1 MKVKCKM
8 NTGLELSEKTYEI
21 GYSPETIFDLKK
33 EEQYSVYGICEW
45 NSSLHFLIKGE
56 EDNFPSWYPSE
67 LFEVTEKQL
76 PLEWYFNLDRHND
89 ISAVWGYKE
98 LVMDESHF
106 DGLMEREN
114 DALKVFLERKKEIDE
129 DFC

>member
-1 MKVKCKM
+1 M
-8 NTGLELSEKTYEI
+8 
-21 GYSPETIFDLKK
+21 
-33 EEQYSVYGICEW
+33 
-45 NSSLHFLIKGE
+45 
-56 EDNFPSWYPSE
+56 
-67 LFEVTEKQL
+67 
-76 PLEWYFNLDRHND
+76 
-89 ISAVWGYKE
+89 WGYKE